1 MKAVCEGFSGERESF
16 QEVRL
21 SNWAELGSGIFYS
34 RTDHLDNWNLFVFAT
49 KRPNLVWTSSA
60 QTMQPFLPLFPGFS
74 QFPSLPS
81 FFLQGLEKLFSR
93 QNLHS
98 RIKNTDKAV
107 DRTIFATFLA
117 KIFLL
122 EAIFP
127 LFGREWI
134 ILEQIMVGGSWFQH
148 KRRAFVQSRRGRG
161 FKFFRKL
168 YFFSFYLLNCVLNTE
183 NHNILNMY
191 IISKKRIVVGGSKR
205 FYQTDAGIKPKAYQH
220 LAVPQ

>member
-21 SNWAELGSGIFYS
+21 SNWAEFGSGIFYS
-34 RTDHLDNWNLFVFAT
+34 RTDHLDNWNLFVYAT
-49 KRPNLVWTSSA
+49 KQPNLVWTSSA

-107 DRTIFATFLA
+107 DLTIFATCQN
-117 KIFLL
+117 IF
-122 EAIFP
+122 AGSHFP
-127 LFGREWI
+127 PLRKRMNHFGTDHGRWQLVSAQKKSIRPIYER
-134 ILEQIMVGGSWFQH
+134 SWFW
-148 KRRAFVQSRRGRG
+148 
-161 FKFFRKL
+161 
-168 YFFSFYLLNCVLNTE
+168 
-183 NHNILNMY
+183 IL
-191 IISKKRIVVGGSKR
+191 
-205 FYQTDAGIKPKAYQH
+205 PKALFSLSIITTVSLTHKTITY
-220 LAVPQ
+220 LICT